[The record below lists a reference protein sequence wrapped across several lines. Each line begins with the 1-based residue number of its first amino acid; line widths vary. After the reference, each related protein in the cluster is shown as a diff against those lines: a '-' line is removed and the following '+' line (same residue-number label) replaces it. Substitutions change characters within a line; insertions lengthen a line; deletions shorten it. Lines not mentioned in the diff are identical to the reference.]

1 MSETDSMTAT
11 GAGCRDG
18 KGETTDAKDR
28 SQRHRDRAVECTE
41 HHAGTE
47 AADAAEMT
55 GVVEEGTVDDD
66 FAADDECVELTD
78 DGEQGVV
85 VEGGVDGDL
94 MAGLSQEVVEDG
106 VGVVCDEDSHNE
118 VAI

>member
-1 MSETDSMTAT
+1 MFAYSVAIAFGGVEAADAEAF
-11 GAGCRDG
+11 GIVYIDG
-18 KGETTDAKDR
+18 L
-28 SQRHRDRAVECTE
+28 
-41 HHAGTE
+41 HAGTE
-47 AADAAEMT
+47 ATDAAEMA
-55 GVVEEGTVDDD
+55 GVVEEGSVDDN
-66 FAADDECVELTD
+66 FTADDECVELAD

-94 MAGLSQEVVEDG
+94 IAGLSQEVVEDG